1 MKISDPG
8 ALTFQEEETLNTS
21 NSIPFPA
28 GQNTS
33 EPISSSEYIEL
44 STIKQTET
52 DFDRQRNT
60 TTPPNIFNISNRFE
74 LANYSNLIDSYGE
87 AGSRPKILYN
97 TAEARAIEEEE
108 GGVKIIDLNQY
119 PYNKPDNILP
129 KKTQQKVGVVLTKR
143 PSSGVTLEVS
153 LSENQDLKVLNP
165 TLTFTPENWNIPQE
179 IKLKGCASPDA
190 SLTFRA
196 KANAQGG
203 FKGTEQDELTVLFK
217 QQRISSFVPKES
229 LATRNTSQARAT
241 HSANQC

>member
-129 KKTQQKVGVVLTKR
+129 KKNTTKSWR
-143 PSSGVTLEVS
+143 
-153 LSENQDLKVLNP
+153 
-165 TLTFTPENWNIPQE
+165 
-179 IKLKGCASPDA
+179 
-190 SLTFRA
+190 RA
-196 KANAQGG
+196 DKEA
-203 FKGTEQDELTVLFK
+203 
-217 QQRISSFVPKES
+217 QQRRNARGQPIRKPRSKSLES
-229 LATRNTSQARAT
+229 NTDIYTRKLEYTSGNKA
-241 HSANQC
+241 